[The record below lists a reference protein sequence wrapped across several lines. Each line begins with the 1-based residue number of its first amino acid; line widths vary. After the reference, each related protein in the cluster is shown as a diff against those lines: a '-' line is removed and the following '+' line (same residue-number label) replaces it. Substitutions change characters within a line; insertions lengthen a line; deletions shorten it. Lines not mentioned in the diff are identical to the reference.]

1 VTDKSI
7 AMKKLLLLLSVTL
20 LSFSVFAQDQAD
32 ADTLWKFSG
41 TTSLN
46 LSQLSLTNWAAGG
59 ENSVSGNALI
69 NLAANYATDKTSW
82 ENKLILGFGL
92 IKQGDDPT
100 RKSDDQVDF
109 ASKLGLKATE
119 KWFYTALL
127 GFNTQFTEGYDNPG
141 EDDRLKISNFMS
153 PGYLSFSLG
162 MDYKPS
168 DAFSLFLSPLSG
180 KFTFVLD
187 EDLSDAGSFGLD
199 AGQKTRAELGT
210 YIKLAIKKE
219 ILKNVTLDTK
229 IDLFSNYLDNPQYV
243 DVNWDM
249 LLTFKVNEFLAASL
263 LTQLIYD
270 YDVKF
275 GEDTTGDGEYDTFSE
290 KVQFKELFGLG
301 LTYTF

>member
-1 VTDKSI
+1 
-7 AMKKLLLLLSVTL
+7 MKKIFFTLSMIIFA
-20 LSFSVFAQDQAD
+20 FSAIAQDSTD

-59 ENSVSGNALI
+59 DNSLSGNALI
-69 NLAANYATDKTSW
+69 NLSAIYATDKTNW

-100 RKSDDQVDF
+100 RKSDDQIDL
-109 ASKLGLKATE
+109 ASKLGLKATD
-119 KWFYTALL
+119 KWFYTGLL
-127 GFNTQFTEGYDNPG
+127 GFKTQFAQGYDKPG
-141 EDDRLKISNFMS
+141 DVDRLKISNFMS

-168 DAFSLFLSPLSG
+168 EAFSLFLSPLST

-187 EDLSDAGSFGLD
+187 EDLSTAGSFGLD
-199 AGQKTRAELGT
+199 PGQSARAELGA
-210 YIKLAIKKE
+210 YIKIAFKKE

-229 IDLFSNYLDNPQYV
+229 IDFFSNYLNNPQHV
-243 DVNWDM
+243 DVNWDL
-249 LLTFKVNEFLAASL
+249 LLTFGINDYLSASL

-270 YDVKF
+270 YDIKF
-275 GEDTTGDGEYDTFSE
+275 GTDTTGDGVPDTFE
-290 KVQFKELFGLG
+290 ARVQFKELFGLG
-301 LTYTF
+301 LTYSF